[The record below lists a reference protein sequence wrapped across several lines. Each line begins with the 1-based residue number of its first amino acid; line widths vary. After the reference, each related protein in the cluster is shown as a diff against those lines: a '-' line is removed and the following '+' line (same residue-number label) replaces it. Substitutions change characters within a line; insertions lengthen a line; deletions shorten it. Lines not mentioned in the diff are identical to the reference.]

1 MRVQTII
8 KRLTDGKI
16 KSAAQLDK
24 LAEDL
29 DAEERQQL
37 RMAIAVLGIV
47 NKRIKHD
54 LEKSKP

>member
-8 KRLTDGKI
+8 KRLIDGKI
-16 KSAAQLDK
+16 KSVAQLDK

-37 RMAIAVLGIV
+37 RMTIAFLGIV
-47 NKRIKHD
+47 NKGIKKD
-54 LEKSKP
+54 LESKKP